1 VSEPPSSTTP
11 PPVATGR
18 VAAARARLIG
28 AEDAQRLASLLNL
41 FADPLQARILY
52 ALDTVDERSVGDLAP
67 VLQASA
73 DTGGR
78 AANPS
83 DHGADHRAPARSH
96 GVLPAGRRLPRLR
109 CASTASPASGAV
121 ASRPDEPE
129 SAEAD

>member
-11 PPVATGR
+11 PPVATGQ
-18 VAAARARLIG
+18 VAAAPARLIG

-52 ALDTVDERSVGDLAP
+52 ALDTVDERSLGDLAP

-96 GVLPAGRRLPRLR
+96 GSPGWP
-109 CASTASPASGAV
+109 TTSPAPLREHRLAGQWSRRV
-121 ASRPDEPE
+121 APG
-129 SAEAD
+129 